1 MEEDTKGVVSFK
13 FRGLYYGFYNIG
25 NVDFNTLGKQIASD
39 LKNMT
44 SENYELI
51 MKLAN
56 NLSEPFDK
64 KPSKNFNVTSIIE
77 VLTNTTMFYQLGT
90 EISETDGN
98 SYPPYYLNYIY
109 IIDLDNKQLITK
121 KYIFNEIDEYN
132 FNTVKSEEI
141 KTFDFEDI
149 YDFWLQND
157 L

>member
-1 MEEDTKGVVSFK
+1 MDENTKGVVSFK

-51 MKLAN
+51 KKLAI
-56 NLSEPFDK
+56 NLKEPIDK
-64 KPSKNFNVTSIIE
+64 RPNKNFNFTSITE
-77 VLTNTTMFYQLGT
+77 VLTNPTMFYQLET

-109 IIDLDNKQLITK
+109 IIDLDKNQLVIK
-121 KYIFNEIDEYN
+121 KYIFNKKDEYN
-132 FNTVKSEEI
+132 LKTVKSEEI

-149 YDFWLQND
+149 HDFWL
-157 L
+157 

>member
-1 MEEDTKGVVSFK
+1 MSSEDTKGAVSFK

-44 SENYELI
+44 SENYQI
-51 MKLAN
+51 IKKLAI
-56 NLSEPFDK
+56 NLIEPIDER
-64 KPSKNFNVTSIIE
+64 PYKNFNFTSIIE
-77 VLTNTTMFYQLGT
+77 VLTNPTMFYQLET

-109 IIDLDNKQLITK
+109 IIDLDKNQLVIK
-121 KYIFNEIDEYN
+121 KYIFNKKDKYN
-132 FNTVKSEEI
+132 FKTVKSEEI

-149 YDFWLQND
+149 HDFWL
-157 L
+157 

>member
-1 MEEDTKGVVSFK
+1 MSSEDTKGAVSFK

-51 MKLAN
+51 KKLAI
-56 NLSEPFDK
+56 NLKEPIDK
-64 KPSKNFNVTSIIE
+64 RPNKNFNFTSITE
-77 VLTNTTMFYQLGT
+77 VLTNPTMFYQLET

-109 IIDLDNKQLITK
+109 IIDLDKNQLVIK
-121 KYIFNEIDEYN
+121 KYIFNKKDEYN
-132 FNTVKSEEI
+132 LKTVKSEEI

-149 YDFWLQND
+149 HDFWL
-157 L
+157 

>member
-1 MEEDTKGVVSFK
+1 MEEDTNGVISFK
-13 FRGLYYGFYNIG
+13 FNGLYYGFYNIG
-25 NVDFNTLGKQIASD
+25 NVDFNSLGKQIASD

-51 MKLAN
+51 KKLVI
-56 NLSEPFDK
+56 K
-64 KPSKNFNVTSIIE
+64 KPSKNFNVTSIID
-77 VLTNTTMFYQLGT
+77 VLTNPTIFYQLET
-90 EISETDGN
+90 EISETDGY

-132 FNTVKSEEI
+132 FCTVKSEEI
-141 KTFDFEDI
+141 KTFNFENI
-149 YDFWLQND
+149 HDFWLQND